1 MQGARTLDER
11 RRIFLQRMGGAAL
24 FAGFDGAFPMHA
36 FAKADASV
44 GSPGIS
50 PAAVL
55 AFLDAAAAK
64 AYELHSLVVARR
76 GRIEARG
83 WFAPYRAEAP
93 HSLYSLSK
101 GFTST
106 AVGFA
111 IAAGKL
117 KLTDK
122 VIDFFPQQHPAQ
134 VSEHLAA
141 LNIEHLLTMSV
152 GQATDATLTVTRD
165 EDWVKSFLAL
175 PIEFAP
181 GSVYLYNSTATYM
194 LSAIVQK
201 MTGEK
206 IVDYLRPR
214 FFEPL
219 GLPKMRWAECPR
231 GINTGGWGLSATTE
245 SLIKYGEFYLQSG
258 RWNGKQLLPR
268 EWIEQATTF
277 KIQQPARNGEDLEQ
291 LKLTSDWHQGY
302 GYQFLRCRHDAFR
315 NDGSFGQYCV
325 VVPRLDAVVAI
336 TGNTLDLQGA
346 LNLVWDHLLP
356 GLEQPGPA
364 DRGAQ
369 EHLRAR
375 LAGLMLKLPEGSARS
390 PRDGKRLSYAIETN
404 SMDVRRLSVAFDAD
418 GCRIVCDIAGR
429 VYAIDCGIGHWHDG
443 ETEWPGTPPEFTELV
458 GRTVNPKGPTKVAA
472 AGAWKDAD
480 TFHMLWRYYE
490 TPFSDNVT
498 LKFSGDAIEVA
509 FLNSFTQMAPKAH
522 RETRP
527 VLKGK
532 VRI

>member
-1 MQGARTLDER
+1 VQGARTVDR
-11 RRIFLQRMGGAAL
+11 RRRNFLEQMGAAAL
-24 FAGFDGAFPMHA
+24 FAGFDGAFPMRA
-36 FAKADASV
+36 FAKADAAAESL
-44 GSPGIS
+44 GIA
-50 PAAVL
+50 PAAVH
-55 AFLDAAAAK
+55 AFLDAAAAS
-64 AYELHSLVVARR
+64 AHEVHSLVVARG
-76 GRIEARG
+76 GRIAARG
-83 WFAPYRAEAP
+83 WFAPYRADAP
-93 HSLYSLSK
+93 HSLYSVSK

-122 VIDFFPQQHPAQ
+122 VIDFFPQQRPAQ

-141 LNIEHLLTMSV
+141 LRIEHLLTMSV

-181 GSVYLYNSTATYM
+181 GSVYLYNSAATYM

-201 MTGEK
+201 VTGEK

-214 FFEPL
+214 YFEPL
-219 GLPKMRWAECPR
+219 GMPKMRWAECPR
-231 GINTGGWGLSATTE
+231 GINAGGWGLSATTE
-245 SLIKYGEFYLQSG
+245 SLIKHGQLYLQNG
-258 RWNGKQLLPR
+258 QWNGKQLLPR
-268 EWIEQATTF
+268 EWVERATTF
-277 KIQQPARNGEDLEQ
+277 KIQQPARNGENLEQ

-302 GYQFLRCRHDAFR
+302 CYQFLRCRHDAFR

-325 VVPRLDAVVAI
+325 VLPKLDAVVAI

-356 GLEQPGPA
+356 GLQQLGPY
-364 DRGAQ
+364 DREAQ
-369 EHLRAR
+369 AHLHAR
-375 LAGLMLKLPEGSARS
+375 LAGLALKLPEGSAHS
-390 PRDGKRLSYAIETN
+390 QRDGKRLDYAIDAN
-404 SMDVRRLSVAFDAD
+404 SIGVQRLEVAFDTD
-418 GCRIVCDIAGR
+418 TCRLVFVIAGR
-429 VYAIDCGIGHWHDG
+429 TYAIDCGIGRWRDG
-443 ETEWPGTPPEFTELV
+443 ETELPGTPPEFTELI

-480 TFHMLWRYYE
+480 TFQMQWRYYE
-490 TPFSDNVT
+490 TPFSDTVT
-498 LKFSGDAIEVA
+498 LKFSADALEIV
-509 FLNSFTQMAPKAH
+509 FLNSFTQMAAAAH

-527 VLKGK
+527 VFKGK
-532 VRI
+532 ART

>member
-117 KLTDK
+117 KLNDK
-122 VIDFFPQQHPAQ
+122 VIDFFPQQRPAQ

-165 EDWVKSFLAL
+165 EDRVA
-175 PIEFAP
+175 
-181 GSVYLYNSTATYM
+181 V
-194 LSAIVQK
+194 
-201 MTGEK
+201 
-206 IVDYLRPR
+206 
-214 FFEPL
+214 
-219 GLPKMRWAECPR
+219 C
-231 GINTGGWGLSATTE
+231 
-245 SLIKYGEFYLQSG
+245 LQ
-258 RWNGKQLLPR
+258 
-268 EWIEQATTF
+268 
-277 KIQQPARNGEDLEQ
+277 
-291 LKLTSDWHQGY
+291 
-302 GYQFLRCRHDAFR
+302 RH
-315 NDGSFGQYCV
+315 
-325 VVPRLDAVVAI
+325 
-336 TGNTLDLQGA
+336 
-346 LNLVWDHLLP
+346 
-356 GLEQPGPA
+356 
-364 DRGAQ
+364 
-369 EHLRAR
+369 
-375 LAGLMLKLPEGSARS
+375 
-390 PRDGKRLSYAIETN
+390 
-404 SMDVRRLSVAFDAD
+404 
-418 GCRIVCDIAGR
+418 
-429 VYAIDCGIGHWHDG
+429 
-443 ETEWPGTPPEFTELV
+443 
-458 GRTVNPKGPTKVAA
+458 
-472 AGAWKDAD
+472 
-480 TFHMLWRYYE
+480 
-490 TPFSDNVT
+490 
-498 LKFSGDAIEVA
+498 
-509 FLNSFTQMAPKAH
+509 
-522 RETRP
+522 
-527 VLKGK
+527 
-532 VRI
+532 